1 MDCVCNNSSYCRTH
15 ISFVYEDSHF
25 GFYQRFSEQEELAL
39 KVLILGFSSLQE
51 IDSVMEK
58 LIESTQCFL
67 LTVVCGGTD
76 NVAYDWAQKAGAP
89 VEFVQVD
96 EPRKLLYK
104 ADYLVIKLG
113 EGSETPTWMKN
124 LMMAWKKEG
133 KHGTVI
139 R

>member
-1 MDCVCNNSSYCRTH
+1 MR
-15 ISFVYEDSHF
+15 
-25 GFYQRFSEQEELAL
+25 
-39 KVLILGFSSLQE
+39 VLILGFSSLQE
-51 IDSVMEK
+51 VNSIMEK
-58 LIESTQCFL
+58 LIEESQCFL
-67 LTVVCGGTD
+67 FTVVCGGTD
-76 NVAYDWAQKAGAP
+76 NAVYDWAQKVGAP

-104 ADYLVIKLG
+104 ADYLVIKLR

>member
-1 MDCVCNNSSYCRTH
+1 MR
-15 ISFVYEDSHF
+15 
-25 GFYQRFSEQEELAL
+25 
-39 KVLILGFSSLQE
+39 VLILGFSSLQE

-67 LTVVCGGTD
+67 FTVVCGGTD
-76 NVAYDWAQKAGAP
+76 NVAYDWAQKAGVP

-104 ADYLVIKLG
+104 ADYLVIKLR

>member
-1 MDCVCNNSSYCRTH
+1 MR
-15 ISFVYEDSHF
+15 
-25 GFYQRFSEQEELAL
+25 
-39 KVLILGFSSLQE
+39 VLILGFSSLQE

-67 LTVVCGGTD
+67 FTVVCGGTD
-76 NVAYDWAQKAGAP
+76 NVAYDWAQKAGVP

-104 ADYLVIKLG
+104 ADYLVIKINDD
-113 EGSETPTWMKN
+113 TPQWMKN

>member
-1 MDCVCNNSSYCRTH
+1 MR
-15 ISFVYEDSHF
+15 
-25 GFYQRFSEQEELAL
+25 
-39 KVLILGFSSLQE
+39 VLILGFSSLQE

-67 LTVVCGGTD
+67 FTVVCGGID

-89 VEFVQVD
+89 VIFSQVKT
-96 EPRKLLYK
+96 PQALLK
-104 ADYLVIKLG
+104 EADYLVIKINDD
-113 EGSETPTWMKN
+113 TPQWMKN

-133 KHGTVI
+133 KHGTVV

>member
-1 MDCVCNNSSYCRTH
+1 MR
-15 ISFVYEDSHF
+15 I
-25 GFYQRFSEQEELAL
+25 
-39 KVLILGFSSLQE
+39 LILGFSSLQE

-67 LTVVCGGTD
+67 FTVVRVGTD
-76 NVAYDWAQKAGAP
+76 NVAYNWAQKAGVP
-89 VEFVQVD
+89 VTFSQVKTPQ
-96 EPRKLLYK
+96 ELLK
-104 ADYLVIKLG
+104 EADYLVMKL
-113 EGSETPTWMKN
+113 EASSPQWMKN

>member
-1 MDCVCNNSSYCRTH
+1 
-15 ISFVYEDSHF
+15 
-25 GFYQRFSEQEELAL
+25 
-39 KVLILGFSSLQE
+39 
-51 IDSVMEK
+51 MEK

-67 LTVVCGGTD
+67 FTVVCGGTD
-76 NVAYDWAQKAGAP
+76 NAVYDWAQKVGAP

-104 ADYLVIKLG
+104 ADYLVIKLR

-133 KHGTVI
+133 KHGTVV

>member
-1 MDCVCNNSSYCRTH
+1 MR
-15 ISFVYEDSHF
+15 
-25 GFYQRFSEQEELAL
+25 
-39 KVLILGFSSLQE
+39 VLILGFSSLQE
-51 IDSVMEK
+51 VNSIMEK

-67 LTVVCGGTD
+67 FTVVCGGTD

-104 ADYLVIKLG
+104 ADYLVIKLR

>member
-1 MDCVCNNSSYCRTH
+1 MR
-15 ISFVYEDSHF
+15 
-25 GFYQRFSEQEELAL
+25 
-39 KVLILGFSSLQE
+39 VLILGFSSLQE

-67 LTVVCGGTD
+67 FTVVCGGAD
-76 NVAYDWAQKAGAP
+76 NVVYDWAQKVGAP

-104 ADYLVIKLG
+104 ADYLVIKLR

-133 KHGTVI
+133 KHGTVV

>member
-1 MDCVCNNSSYCRTH
+1 MR
-15 ISFVYEDSHF
+15 
-25 GFYQRFSEQEELAL
+25 
-39 KVLILGFSSLQE
+39 VLILGFSSLQE
-51 IDSVMEK
+51 VNSTMEK

-67 LTVVCGGTD
+67 FTVVCGGTN
-76 NVAYDWAQKAGAP
+76 NVVYDWAQKVGVP

-96 EPRKLLYK
+96 EPRKLVYK
-104 ADYLVIKLG
+104 ADYLVIKRR

-133 KHGTVI
+133 KHGTVV

>member
-1 MDCVCNNSSYCRTH
+1 MR
-15 ISFVYEDSHF
+15 
-25 GFYQRFSEQEELAL
+25 
-39 KVLILGFSSLQE
+39 VLILGFSSLQE

-67 LTVVCGGTD
+67 FTVVCGGID

-89 VEFVQVD
+89 VIFSQVKT
-96 EPRKLLYK
+96 PQALLK
-104 ADYLVIKLG
+104 EADYLVIKINDD
-113 EGSETPTWMKN
+113 TPQWMKN

-139 R
+139 K

>member
-1 MDCVCNNSSYCRTH
+1 MR
-15 ISFVYEDSHF
+15 
-25 GFYQRFSEQEELAL
+25 
-39 KVLILGFSSLQE
+39 VLILGFSSLQE

-67 LTVVCGGTD
+67 FTVVCGGID

-89 VEFVQVD
+89 VTFSQVKT
-96 EPRKLLYK
+96 PRGLLK
-104 ADYLVIKLG
+104 EADYLVIKINDD
-113 EGSETPTWMKN
+113 TPQWMKN

>member
-1 MDCVCNNSSYCRTH
+1 MR
-15 ISFVYEDSHF
+15 
-25 GFYQRFSEQEELAL
+25 
-39 KVLILGFSSLQE
+39 VLILGFSSLQE
-51 IDSVMEK
+51 VNSTMEK

-67 LTVVCGGTD
+67 FTVVCGGTD
-76 NVAYDWAQKAGAP
+76 NAVYDWAQKVGAP

-104 ADYLVIKLG
+104 ADYLVIKLR

-133 KHGTVI
+133 KHGTVV

>member
-1 MDCVCNNSSYCRTH
+1 MR
-15 ISFVYEDSHF
+15 
-25 GFYQRFSEQEELAL
+25 
-39 KVLILGFSSLQE
+39 VLILGFSSLQE
-51 IDSVMEK
+51 VNSTMEK
-58 LIESTQCFL
+58 LIEENQCFL
-67 LTVVCGGTD
+67 FTVVCGGTD
-76 NVAYDWAQKAGAP
+76 NVVYDWAQKVGAP

-104 ADYLVIKLG
+104 ADYLVIKLR

>member
-1 MDCVCNNSSYCRTH
+1 MR
-15 ISFVYEDSHF
+15 
-25 GFYQRFSEQEELAL
+25 
-39 KVLILGFSSLQE
+39 VLILGFSSLQE

-67 LTVVCGGTD
+67 FAVVCGG
-76 NVAYDWAQKAGAP
+76 NEKVEYDWAQKAG
-89 VEFVQVD
+89 VSVTFSQVKTPQ
-96 EPRKLLYK
+96 ELLK
-104 ADYLVIKLG
+104 EADYLVMKL
-113 EGSETPTWMKN
+113 EASSPQWMKN

>member
-1 MDCVCNNSSYCRTH
+1 MR
-15 ISFVYEDSHF
+15 
-25 GFYQRFSEQEELAL
+25 
-39 KVLILGFSSLQE
+39 VLILGFSSLQE
-51 IDSVMEK
+51 VNSAMEK
-58 LIESTQCFL
+58 LIEESQCFL
-67 LTVVCGGTD
+67 FTVVCGGTD
-76 NVAYDWAQKAGAP
+76 NVAYDWAQKVGAP

-139 R
+139 K